1 MAPKNK
7 RSASADSDDHDALA
21 LRVVE
26 LLKDPQVLET
36 FRKALFP
43 DELSSKIDNL
53 HKVIDQMRDEL
64 KAKDTRIKCLEQKV
78 ESMEEQCDQLEQYSR
93 RPNLRLSGVPE
104 TGEGEDTTAKVMAIV
119 NGKLGLTPPLQPH
132 HIERSH
138 RVGKRLDDGHRG
150 RPRSRPIIIRFV
162 SERTRDAVYR
172 ARTALK
178 EHNHQHRDDQLYIND
193 DLTTRRAK
201 MAYDTR
207 TMKKDNKIMDC
218 WTSYGKVLIKDLT
231 SKVIEIKSLSDLLKI

>member
-53 HKVIDQMRDEL
+53 HKVIDQMRDDL

-78 ESMEEQCDQLEQYSR
+78 ESMEEQCDQLEQ
-93 RPNLRLSGVPE
+93 LRLNLLVICS
-104 TGEGEDTTAKVMAIV
+104 K
-119 NGKLGLTPPLQPH
+119 
-132 HIERSH
+132 
-138 RVGKRLDDGHRG
+138 
-150 RPRSRPIIIRFV
+150 
-162 SERTRDAVYR
+162 
-172 ARTALK
+172 
-178 EHNHQHRDDQLYIND
+178 
-193 DLTTRRAK
+193 
-201 MAYDTR
+201 YDPV
-207 TMKKDNKIMDC
+207 D
-218 WTSYGKVLIKDLT
+218 
-231 SKVIEIKSLSDLLKI
+231 

>member
-1 MAPKNK
+1 
-7 RSASADSDDHDALA
+7 
-21 LRVVE
+21 
-26 LLKDPQVLET
+26 
-36 FRKALFP
+36 
-43 DELSSKIDNL
+43 
-53 HKVIDQMRDEL
+53 MRDEL
-64 KAKDTRIKCLEQKV
+64 KAKDTIIKCLQQKV

-104 TGEGEDTTAKVMAIV
+104 TGEGEDTTAKVMAVV
-119 NGKLGLTPPLQPH
+119 NGKLGLTPSLQPH

-138 RVGKRLDDGHRG
+138 RAGKRLDDGYRG
-150 RPRSRPIIIRFV
+150 RTRSRPIIIRFV

-178 EHNHQHRDDQLYIND
+178 EHNHQHCDDQLYIND

-207 TMKKDNKIMDC
+207 TMKKDKKIMDC
-218 WTSYGKVLIKDLT
+218 WTSYGKVLIKDLA
-231 SKVIEIKSLSDLLKI
+231 SKVIEMKSPSDLLKI